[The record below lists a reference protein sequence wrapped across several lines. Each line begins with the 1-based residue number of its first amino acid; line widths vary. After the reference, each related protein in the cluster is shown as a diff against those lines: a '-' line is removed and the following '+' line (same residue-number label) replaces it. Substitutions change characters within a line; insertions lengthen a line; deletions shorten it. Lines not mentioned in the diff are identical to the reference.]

1 MLAKMEEPRVRL
13 VHCRVDWANISSSS
27 DVFNQVQHCLLG
39 VCEGCIC
46 AGRRRGALCQ
56 HWLLWQKE
64 RGHLLSFGVL
74 TMRTHCSAAS
84 AVSAQLSSR
93 GSSLKSL
100 CHALQSLS
108 LAATAPGSSTLRL

>member
-1 MLAKMEEPRVRL
+1 MKDAYALAG
-13 VHCRVDWANISSSS
+13 A
-27 DVFNQVQHCLLG
+27 
-39 VCEGCIC
+39 EGRF
-46 AGRRRGALCQ
+46 ASR
-56 HWLLWQKE
+56 LLWQKE
-64 RGHLLSFGVL
+64 GGHLLSFGVL

-84 AVSAQLSSR
+84 AVSAQRSSL